1 VVEINLLKYSVRMIE
16 NGYNGLDQVRSMTV
30 EDLAELTSDVGLDA
44 RKGHLLPYQT
54 THDLGPL
61 VAYKMNV

>member
-1 VVEINLLKYSVRMIE
+1 MIE
-16 NGYNGLDQVRSMTV
+16 NGYNVLDLVRSMTV

-54 THDLGPL
+54 THNLGPL
-61 VAYKMNV
+61 VAYKMNM